1 MVEVLCPFFRH
12 AKKVAL
18 FMGALT
24 GLSWGLAGCSP
35 SMDWRDMTLA
45 DAHGLVWRLPCKPGE
60 QVRTVQLKGLA
71 APVAMHVRSC
81 QLGESTWALSY
92 LTVPGPADVV
102 PALTGMQ
109 AALRSN
115 LDAAA
120 ALAPD
125 PQAVSATDLGPA
137 EVPRMTPQAG
147 SRRWL
152 YTLRRPDGLGRPM
165 DMTVH
170 TWHFSH
176 GLLVVQATAWQPAVD
191 TGGQSGAELA
201 RVFGAGFHFPD

>member
-1 MVEVLCPFFRH
+1 MVEVLCPFSRY
-12 AKKVAL
+12 AKKAVL

-45 DAHGLVWRLPCKPGE
+45 DAHGLVWRLPCKPDE

-125 PQAVSATDLGPA
+125 PPAVSATDLGPA

-201 RVFGAGFHFPD
+201 RVFGVGFHFPD